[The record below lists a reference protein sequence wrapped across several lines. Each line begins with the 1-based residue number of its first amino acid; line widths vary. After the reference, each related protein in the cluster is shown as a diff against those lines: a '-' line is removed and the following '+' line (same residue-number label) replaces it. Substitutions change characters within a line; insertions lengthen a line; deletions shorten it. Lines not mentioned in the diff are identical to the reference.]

1 MELLH
6 IALATIAALLFIAVS
21 LKVGNM
27 KELDKNGELIN
38 RKSRR

>member
-6 IALATIAALLFIAVS
+6 IALATIAALLFIAINLLLRS
-21 LKVGNM
+21 K

-38 RKSRR
+38 KKK